1 MILLRG
7 QGETERK
14 TIIYSM
20 ASFQYWDK
28 CMPEDKKKEIEN
40 LWNDKQ
46 VKLAGLHTACLY
58 LIAKA
63 NI

>member
-1 MILLRG
+1 
-7 QGETERK
+7 
-14 TIIYSM
+14 M

>member
-1 MILLRG
+1 MWPGRNRKKDNYLWHGIIPILGLVYAR
-7 QGETERK
+7 
-14 TIIYSM
+14 
-20 ASFQYWDK
+20 
-28 CMPEDKKKEIEN
+28 DKKKEIEN